1 MSISARNEARI
12 PREEAHPSQI
22 ANRRSFCG
30 VIPLTLAELNCGNQS
45 HVYASGCCGRQLAA
59 RRRNEMEH
67 SRQTSAH
74 AVTPQAA
81 APSIALAFE
90 NVSLAF
96 DDHVVLRDVSF
107 TVPKGSMRVVLG
119 ASGTGKS
126 VMLKLILG
134 LLRPDAGKIT
144 VNGQH
149 IDD

>member
-1 MSISARNEARI
+1 
-12 PREEAHPSQI
+12 
-22 ANRRSFCG
+22 
-30 VIPLTLAELNCGNQS
+30 
-45 HVYASGCCGRQLAA
+45 
-59 RRRNEMEH
+59 MEH

-119 ASGTGKS
+119 AVRGDLYAARRSTGART
-126 VMLKLILG
+126 G
-134 LLRPDAGKIT
+134 GARLRRTRRIHRSHAGDAVRRAAPARCHRAGAGVT
-144 VNGQH
+144 AQPH
-149 IDD
+149 TA